1 MQVICLRNLLFV
13 VLVYVLIA
21 TLPLTAAASTY
32 CTKADIKDMRSN
44 CLYDI
49 PGGEITTGPG
59 KEIVA
64 SNTETF
70 DDGHLLIVRTATVIR
85 TNAISYSV
93 PNVAEMYKET
103 KISYEIKNEDEQ
115 VKDFEIGQPLAE
127 GQKYALYVGA
137 IAAGG
142 SKTVSFTM
150 PGTFL
155 ELGEPVLNYALPTV
169 TLKVSD
175 GMIGK
180 EADIWLRASLSAPI
194 AGESIEVTSPSGFQ
208 FTLISDEG
216 GKASFVPR
224 EVGTYVFSVPHRKI
238 ASSAYMQALQE
249 VALPVNT
256 ASLNE
261 TAQGGLPATAALMVG
276 TLRAGV
282 GAVIRALG
290 PIGIAVVVLLV
301 ALGAWTYLQIRR
313 PGEDETLIA
322 GQDVPPELAPYKEG
336 EQAFMTEKGSIST
349 DIDHLVK
356 LVHEKKRVEVREAA
370 KLLGV
375 APQEV
380 ERWANLLEEEK
391 ALQIEYS
398 MTNMF
403 LVWKGKSRKMNGMLN
418 AEEKRRLMDSAVLL
432 SPRQS
437 GGQGMIPTTKKPKR
451 GRPRKN
457 K

>member
-1 MQVICLRNLLFV
+1 MQVICLRNPLFV
-13 VLVYVLIA
+13 VLVFLLVA
-21 TLPLTAAASTY
+21 MLPLAAAASTY
-32 CTKADIKDMRSN
+32 CTKADIEDMKTG
-44 CLYDI
+44 CAYEI
-49 PGGEITTGPG
+49 PGGEISSGPG

-64 SNTETF
+64 SSTETF
-70 DDGHLLIVRTATVIR
+70 NDGHLLIVRTVSIIR
-85 TNAISYSV
+85 AGSISYSV
-93 PNVAEMYKET
+93 PNVADMSKET
-103 KISYEIKNEDEQ
+103 EVSYKITNEEGEP
-115 VKDFEIGQPLAE
+115 VKDFEIKQQLIE
-127 GQKYALYVGA
+127 GQTYSLYVGGL
-137 IAAGG
+137 AARAN
-142 SKTVSFTM
+142 KTVSFSL
-150 PGTFL
+150 PGVFR
-155 ELGEPVLNYALPTV
+155 ELGEPVLNYNLPTV
-169 TLKVSD
+169 TLKASD

-180 EADIWLRASLSAPI
+180 EADIWLRAGSSTPV
-194 AGESIEVTSPSGFQ
+194 AGESIEITSPSGFQ
-208 FTLISDEG
+208 FTLISNEG

-249 VALPVNT
+249 VSLPANT

-261 TAQGGLPATAALMVG
+261 TAQGGLPATAALVVG
-276 TLRAGV
+276 TLRAEAGS
-282 GAVIRALG
+282 AIRALG

-356 LVHEKKRVEVREAA
+356 LVHDKKRIDVNEAA
-370 KLLGV
+370 KMLRI

-380 ERWANLLEEEK
+380 ERWARMLEEEK
-391 ALQIEYS
+391 ALQVEYS

-403 LVWKGKSRKMNGMLN
+403 LVWKGKSRKMNGMLK
-418 AEEKRRLMDSAVLL
+418 EEERRRLMDSAILL

-437 GGQGMIPTTKKPKR
+437 GEGMIPTEKPKR